1 MPKSA
6 SYITLSPFAIP
17 VIRTYGGVTHQPIV
31 GPSAAG
37 DARGSGPRAAG
48 ASASGAGAKDAL

>member
-6 SYITLSPFAIP
+6 SFITLSPFAIP
-17 VIRTYGGVTHQPIV
+17 VIRTYGVTHQPIV

>member
-1 MPKSA
+1 MSKSA
-6 SYITLSPFAIP
+6 SRVTLSPFAIP
-17 VIRTYGGVTHQPIV
+17 VIRTYGVTHQPIV
-31 GPSAAG
+31 GPRAAG